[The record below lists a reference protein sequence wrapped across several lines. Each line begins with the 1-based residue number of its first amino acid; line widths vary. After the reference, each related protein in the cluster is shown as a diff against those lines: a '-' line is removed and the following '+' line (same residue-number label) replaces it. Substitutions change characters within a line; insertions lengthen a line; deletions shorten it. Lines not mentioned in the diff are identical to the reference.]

1 MNIPA
6 PPDSPSLKILL
17 VDDEEIVLKATCDY
31 LVTCFG
37 FDVDITESGELALT
51 MLARTQYDAIIAD
64 YDMDEMSGLDLLSTI
79 RKNGDQTPFIMFTGK
94 GREEVV

>member
-37 FDVDITESGELALT
+37 FDVDITESGELDHGSCQCVQFFW
-51 MLARTQYDAIIAD
+51 RCY
-64 YDMDEMSGLDLLSTI
+64 
-79 RKNGDQTPFIMFTGK
+79 KNPGT
-94 GREEVV
+94 